1 MPKEDLTIL
10 LIGSGAREHTI
21 SCAYEKS
28 PNVRK
33 IIIAPGNDFI
43 GYKREKEIISDKNC
57 SLKSPNSLLEISRKY
72 KPDLVDVTQD
82 DALANGTVDILEK
95 NGFNVF
101 GPRKEV
107 ARIEW
112 DKRWSREFMQR
123 HEIPHPSFRYF
134 ENEIDAE
141 QYAREQY
148 SNDSSKLIYVKAIGL
163 CSGKGALKSNS
174 LDEAIKNIRKMKD
187 FPNDTGKIFLVEEGL
202 VGEEFS
208 YYVISDGK
216 TSKTFKSAQD
226 NKTIFNFDKGDQT
239 GGMGAISPAMVTES
253 IRNEIEEQQ
262 ISNAIKGMALERN
275 PYRGI
280 LYLGGIVVNGK
291 PMNIEYNARWG
302 DPECQV
308 VLPSIKTDYFEII
321 KSCLEEKLNG
331 LNISQDN
338 KTRVCVVGASKGYP
352 NNYSQVK
359 GKRIFGID
367 EVMGMEGIN
376 IFGAGIE
383 VSDGKLYANGG
394 RLFSVVAEG
403 KDVLEAKQKA
413 YSAIAR
419 ISIEGNNLHYRT
431 DIGWRDVERFNIASN
446 N

>member
-1 MPKEDLTIL
+1 
-10 LIGSGAREHTI
+10 
-21 SCAYEKS
+21 
-28 PNVRK
+28 
-33 IIIAPGNDFI
+33 
-43 GYKREKEIISDKNC
+43 
-57 SLKSPNSLLEISRKY
+57 
-72 KPDLVDVTQD
+72 
-82 DALANGTVDILEK
+82 
-95 NGFNVF
+95 
-101 GPRKEV
+101 
-107 ARIEW
+107 
-112 DKRWSREFMQR
+112 
-123 HEIPHPSFRYF
+123 
-134 ENEIDAE
+134 
-141 QYAREQY
+141 
-148 SNDSSKLIYVKAIGL
+148 
-163 CSGKGALKSNS
+163 
-174 LDEAIKNIRKMKD
+174 
-187 FPNDTGKIFLVEEGL
+187 
-202 VGEEFS
+202 
-208 YYVISDGK
+208 
-216 TSKTFKSAQD
+216 
-226 NKTIFNFDKGDQT
+226 
-239 GGMGAISPAMVTES
+239 
-253 IRNEIEEQQ
+253 
-262 ISNAIKGMALERN
+262 MALERN

>member
-174 LDEAIKNIRKMKD
+174 LDEAIKNIRK
-187 FPNDTGKIFLVEEGL
+187 
-202 VGEEFS
+202 
-208 YYVISDGK
+208 
-216 TSKTFKSAQD
+216 A
-226 NKTIFNFDKGDQT
+226 
-239 GGMGAISPAMVTES
+239 A
-253 IRNEIEEQQ
+253 
-262 ISNAIKGMALERN
+262 
-275 PYRGI
+275 
-280 LYLGGIVVNGK
+280 
-291 PMNIEYNARWG
+291 
-302 DPECQV
+302 
-308 VLPSIKTDYFEII
+308 SIKTMAWRTTIMGNNTTAMSAPNTRVTAPIKKFKKILPGKKWRII
-321 KSCLEEKLNG
+321 K
-331 LNISQDN
+331 
-338 KTRVCVVGASKGYP
+338 
-352 NNYSQVK
+352 
-359 GKRIFGID
+359 
-367 EVMGMEGIN
+367 
-376 IFGAGIE
+376 
-383 VSDGKLYANGG
+383 
-394 RLFSVVAEG
+394 
-403 KDVLEAKQKA
+403 
-413 YSAIAR
+413 
-419 ISIEGNNLHYRT
+419 
-431 DIGWRDVERFNIASN
+431 
-446 N
+446 